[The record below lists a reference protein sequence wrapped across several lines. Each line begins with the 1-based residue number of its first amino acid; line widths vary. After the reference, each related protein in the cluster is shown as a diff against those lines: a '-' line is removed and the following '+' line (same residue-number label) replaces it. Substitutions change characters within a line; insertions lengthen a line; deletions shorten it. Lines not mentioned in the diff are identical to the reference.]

1 MDKFKVQIVKEYTE
15 EEMQDIVITALE
27 GGIGYWAC
35 LDNTTPEFKNEPK
48 DTPTAVWCWQLLKEG
63 KSLRFIDAEDVDEG
77 ETWWLTLQM
86 LLNGIGSAIA
96 KGYWDGDMDN
106 VDGDVG
112 DSIFQLAMFGDI
124 VYGD

>member
-48 DTPTAVWCWQLLKEG
+48 DTPTDVWCWQLLKEG

-106 VDGDVG
+106 VDGDVA
-112 DSIFQLAMFGDI
+112 DSIFQFAMFGD
-124 VYGD
+124 VAYG